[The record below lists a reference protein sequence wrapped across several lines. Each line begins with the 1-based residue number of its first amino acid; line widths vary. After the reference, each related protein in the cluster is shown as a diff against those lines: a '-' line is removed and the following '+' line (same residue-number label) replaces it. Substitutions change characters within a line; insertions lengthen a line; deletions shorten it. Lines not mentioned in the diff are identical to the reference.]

1 MRSAKM
7 EGYTNEDENF
17 TRLLLLL
24 MKCGTPVAVELLID
38 RKNALSPSTYKPDP
52 WTLHEFLKDKED
64 SITKRI
70 KTQHIMKQKSILEK
84 LFPKDQND
92 LNPNEWDLPLL
103 IFVITTCCQ
112 MSSGDFIVQH
122 LYKMKEVRNTLCH
135 TNRPSISTAKYE
147 TMRDRVHGAIKEILN
162 YIDNSSLRERIK
174 EEMRKYKK
182 DAIGSL
188 TAFKTSLDEW
198 FNHERQQTDILL
210 ELKEDVA
217 KVGEKVTQVDEKVTQ
232 VDEKVTQV
240 DVKVAE
246 VLKLGEA
253 LQTMLNVVRI
263 GICQSDLGNKIPV
276 PVTSAPMI
284 TISRTEE
291 VKEAALLFISA
302 WSDHSS
308 KEGIQQAIHEAMTRI
323 WGTNECVD
331 VKLACVLFEIKCPS
345 LEALVSLL
353 EDCASGK
360 LTTFVKPVETEMRK
374 EDRWKNIELDVT
386 LNETELK
393 KTIDDIISEAELIRL
408 DENAQLDEPMNETT
422 DSATGCFEN
431 TDELRTHEQKQLALN
446 EIFTS
451 SDMDRR
457 QLKNKI
463 IISYALHEDVDEIK
477 IETALNSYSIEKI
490 ETNEK
495 NKVAVIELKDSN
507 EAMAI
512 LQKRPVLIDNG
523 QVQVEMFVPEPM
535 HTVMVEFG
543 TQDRDDPETTLNDL
557 VVYLDGKTNC
567 YVSEETSWYDPGLDK
582 FFVTLDDPDDVG
594 NVVSKRK
601 HNINGRFVTVSR
613 FKYTLKN
620 DPEEVEEELFC
631 GNVVKVVGV
640 KSAESRDII
649 MLYFEDK
656 DQSGGGDVHDV
667 ESDSENEDVIYI
679 RFKRVDDAQ
688 AVARKRRHDVADAK
702 LSTTLHNIPRTQ
714 RVYKD
719 KLLIKCLP
727 NLKNLEDGLGIY
739 LKTVGKCVVVKGS
752 LVMHCEHKDIGMV
765 TTEQEIDFDRLK
777 DKCKERKL
785 AGKKLR
791 CSSVPMTKTILV
803 ASTNEWRVRRI
814 LKSKQFSLE
823 GQIDTIAEYSNVC
836 AVSFKDHD
844 SVEIVLKKGLTLG
857 KQQLRVTRY
866 FECIGKGEDGTVLPK
881 QTPPAKE
888 KSLFLPSTS
897 TVPPFGLPLY
907 CHTTFNSTR
916 IYAYHGDIT
925 TLSVDVIVNPSDS
938 RLTMLGL
945 LGKEIENRGGR
956 DVVEEC
962 KIRVLEGPMAST
974 DVFVSNGG
982 KLKAAKIAHIVTPQW
997 EGLPEDERSI
1007 LSEIVTNVLITASKT
1022 FKKIAFPAVGCGV
1035 GKFPKKIATQEIVSA
1050 AKKYLQE
1057 NKETPLTDL
1066 YFCDTNQ
1073 ETVGYFTNAMQKE
1086 FSEGIVETAAT
1097 GQQRFQHSFPEM
1109 THGDILEPTRH
1120 THPSREKR
1128 TTMIDSPTRIERP
1141 AGQRR
1146 SKVCSS
1152 TQIGG
1157 ITINLV
1163 TEELAKFEADVLVNS
1178 TSPNLQLK
1186 SGGGVSASISKEAGP
1201 AIEDEIRRK
1210 YPGGIEV
1217 LEFAETSGY
1226 RLKCKKVYHGSV
1238 IKYNTESE
1246 YRPEETLTMLMTQ
1259 CLERANLSYKSIA
1272 FPAIGTGNQGF
1283 PKHVVARVMFAAVE
1297 RFARENPEPVLNV
1310 VSFVILPGDKT
1321 TFQAFQAE
1329 MLNRKE

>member
-1 MRSAKM
+1 MVCLKELTLSSIGHWNGTSSGLMIRKSFVNHNYFKDIFIIVSSDM

-17 TRLLLLL
+17 TRLQLLL

-217 KVGEKVTQVDEKVTQ
+217 KVGEKVIQVDEKVTQVDEKVIQVDEKVTQ

-253 LQTMLNVVRI
+253 IQTMLNVVRI
-263 GICQSDLGNKIPV
+263 GICQSDLGSKIPV

-393 KTIDDIISEAELIRL
+393 KTIDEIISEAELSR
-408 DENAQLDEPMNETT
+408 
-422 DSATGCFEN
+422 
-431 TDELRTHEQKQLALN
+431 
-446 EIFTS
+446 IFTS

-463 IISYALHEDVDEIK
+463 IISYALHEDVDEVK
-477 IETALNSYSIEKI
+477 IEGALNSYSIEKI
-490 ETNEK
+490 ETDEE

-512 LQKRPVLIDNG
+512 LQKRPVLIDNA

-557 VVYLDGKTNC
+557 VVYLDGETNC

-582 FFVTLDDPDDVG
+582 FFVTLDDSDVA
-594 NVVSKRK
+594 
-601 HNINGRFVTVSR
+601 
-613 FKYTLKN
+613 
-620 DPEEVEEELFC
+620 
-631 GNVVKVVGV
+631 GV

-688 AVARKRRHDVADAK
+688 EVARKRRHDVADAK

-727 NLKNLEDGLGIY
+727 NLKNLENSIGIY

-752 LVMHCEHKDIGMV
+752 LVMHYEHKDIGMV
-765 TTEQEIDFDRLK
+765 TTEQEI
-777 DKCKERKL
+777 
-785 AGKKLR
+785 G
-791 CSSVPMTKTILV
+791 
-803 ASTNEWRVRRI
+803 
-814 LKSKQFSLE
+814 
-823 GQIDTIAEYSNVC
+823 
-836 AVSFKDHD
+836 
-844 SVEIVLKKGLTLG
+844 VEIVLKKGLALG
-857 KQQLRVTRY
+857 KQQLKVTRY
-866 FECIGKGEDGTVLPK
+866 FECIGKGEDGLVLPK
-881 QTPPAKE
+881 QTPPVKE
-888 KSLFLPSTS
+888 KSSFLPSTS
-897 TVPPFGLPLY
+897 TVPPVGLPLH

-945 LGKEIENRGGR
+945 LGKEIEKRGGR
-956 DVVEEC
+956 EVVEEC
-962 KIRVLEGPMAST
+962 KIRVLEGPMTST
-974 DVFVSNGG
+974 EVFVSNGG
-982 KLKAAKIAHIVTPQW
+982 KLRAAKIAHIVTPQW
-997 EGLPEDERSI
+997 GGRPEDERSI

-1057 NKETPLTDL
+1057 NKETALTDL

-1073 ETVGYFTNAMQKE
+1073 DTVCHFTNAMEKE
-1086 FSEGIVETAAT
+1086 FSEGIVEIAAT

-1128 TTMIDSPTRIERP
+1128 STMIDSPTRIERP
-1141 AGQRR
+1141 AARQRR

-1201 AIEDEIRRK
+1201 EIEEEIRRK

-1226 RLKCKKVYHGSV
+1226 RLKCKK
-1238 IKYNTESE
+1238 
-1246 YRPEETLTMLMTQ
+1246 

-1283 PKHVVARVMFAAVE
+1283 PKDVVARVMFAAVE

-1310 VSFVILPGDKT
+1310 VSHSKQKCSIGKNRN
-1321 TFQAFQAE
+1321 A
-1329 MLNRKE
+1329 LNRDFMQVCDV

>member
-431 TDELRTHEQKQLALN
+431 TDE
-446 EIFTS
+446 
-451 SDMDRR
+451 
-457 QLKNKI
+457 
-463 IISYALHEDVDEIK
+463 
-477 IETALNSYSIEKI
+477 
-490 ETNEK
+490 
-495 NKVAVIELKDSN
+495 
-507 EAMAI
+507 AMAI

-582 FFVTLDDPDDVG
+582 FFVTLDDPD
-594 NVVSKRK
+594 
-601 HNINGRFVTVSR
+601 
-613 FKYTLKN
+613 
-620 DPEEVEEELFC
+620 
-631 GNVVKVVGV
+631 VVGV

-679 RFKRVDDAQ
+679 RFKRVD
-688 AVARKRRHDVADAK
+688 
-702 LSTTLHNIPRTQ
+702 
-714 RVYKD
+714 
-719 KLLIKCLP
+719 
-727 NLKNLEDGLGIY
+727 G
-739 LKTVGKCVVVKGS
+739 
-752 LVMHCEHKDIGMV
+752 
-765 TTEQEIDFDRLK
+765 
-777 DKCKERKL
+777 
-785 AGKKLR
+785 
-791 CSSVPMTKTILV
+791 
-803 ASTNEWRVRRI
+803 
-814 LKSKQFSLE
+814 
-823 GQIDTIAEYSNVC
+823 
-836 AVSFKDHD
+836 
-844 SVEIVLKKGLTLG
+844 VEIVLKKGLTLG

-1141 AGQRR
+1141 A
-1146 SKVCSS
+1146 
-1152 TQIGG
+1152 
-1157 ITINLV
+1157 
-1163 TEELAKFEADVLVNS
+1163 DM
-1178 TSPNLQLK
+1178 LQ
-1186 SGGGVSASISKEAGP
+1186 
-1201 AIEDEIRRK
+1201 
-1210 YPGGIEV
+1210 
-1217 LEFAETSGY
+1217 
-1226 RLKCKKVYHGSV
+1226 
-1238 IKYNTESE
+1238 
-1246 YRPEETLTMLMTQ
+1246 
-1259 CLERANLSYKSIA
+1259 
-1272 FPAIGTGNQGF
+1272 
-1283 PKHVVARVMFAAVE
+1283 
-1297 RFARENPEPVLNV
+1297 
-1310 VSFVILPGDKT
+1310 
-1321 TFQAFQAE
+1321 
-1329 MLNRKE
+1329 